1 MLPGRWSEWVLK
13 EKEAIEH
20 IKYAYEQGI
29 NAFECA
35 GSLPVALLVANS
47 LLI

>member
-1 MLPGRWSEWVLK
+1 MIHGRWSEWVLK

-29 NAFECA
+29 NTFECA
-35 GSLPVALLVANS
+35 GPFRDDNQLTVF
-47 LLI
+47 